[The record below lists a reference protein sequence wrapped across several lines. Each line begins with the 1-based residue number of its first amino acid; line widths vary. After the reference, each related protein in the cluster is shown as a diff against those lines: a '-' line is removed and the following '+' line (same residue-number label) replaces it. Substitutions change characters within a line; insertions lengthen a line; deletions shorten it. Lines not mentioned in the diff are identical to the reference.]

1 MRVYITAVH
10 LEGGAGHE
18 HIQSVKWQ
26 NIDTGAAGQST
37 RAAIVSWLS
46 ESENTAWVRDGAGA
60 VQVFVVRASP
70 PYIRTHADGRW
81 TDNLLALPRF

>member
-1 MRVYITAVH
+1 MRIYITAVH

-26 NIDTGAAGQST
+26 DVDTGETEQST
-37 RAAIVSWLS
+37 RAAIVSWLGK
-46 ESENTAWVRDGAGA
+46 SENTAWVHDGVGA
-60 VQVFVVRASP
+60 VQVLVVRASP
-70 PYIRTHADGRW
+70 PYIRSYADGRW